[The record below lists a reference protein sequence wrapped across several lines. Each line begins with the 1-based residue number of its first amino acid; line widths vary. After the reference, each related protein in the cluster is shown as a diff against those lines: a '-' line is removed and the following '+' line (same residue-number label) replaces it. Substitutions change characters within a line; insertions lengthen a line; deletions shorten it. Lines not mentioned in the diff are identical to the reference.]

1 MKILTTG
8 FWGNPVKDWLLSLI
22 IAFAV
27 FAALL
32 LLRQKVSK
40 KLARLAGRIKQE
52 TGTIFEGL
60 REQTKTFFL
69 LVLAGYAGSLNLDL
83 SRSLEVKINQLLILV
98 VLLQAGIWL
107 GWLISFWVNETIK
120 GKKEED
126 PAGATT
132 IGALGFLLRLALWGA
147 VLLLALDNLGFNIT
161 ALVAGLGVGGIAVA
175 LAVQNILGD
184 LFASLTIVIDKPFV
198 IGDFIVVEDFMGTVE
213 HIGLK
218 TTSVRS
224 LSGEQIVFPN
234 SNLLQSRVRN
244 YKRMTERRMVFSIGV
259 VYQTPA
265 GKLKA
270 IPEMIREIVESQ
282 QGVRFDRSHFKEYGD
297 SSLSFETVYYVLSPD
312 YNVFMDTQQSVNL
325 AIFER
330 FEKEKIEFAYPTRT
344 VFVTPQNP

>member
-8 FWGNPVKDWLLSLI
+8 FLGNPVKDWLLSLA
-22 IAFAV
+22 IALAV
-27 FAALL
+27 YAALL
-32 LLRQKVSK
+32 IFRQIVSK
-40 KLARLAGRIKQE
+40 KLARLAGKIKQE
-52 TGTIFEGL
+52 SGAIFEGL
-60 REQTKTFFL
+60 REQTKSFFL
-69 LVLAGYAGSLNLDL
+69 LVLAGYSGSLSLDL
-83 SRSLEVKINQLLILV
+83 SRSLEIKISQVLILAI
-98 VLLQAGIWL
+98 LLQAGIWL

-132 IGALGFLLRLALWGA
+132 IGALGFILRLALWGA

-198 IGDFIVVEDFMGTVE
+198 IGDFIIVEDYMGTVE
-213 HIGLK
+213 RIGLK

-244 YKRMTERRMVFSIGV
+244 YKRMSERRVVFSIGV

-265 GKLKA
+265 VKLKE
-270 IPEMIREIVESQ
+270 IPGMVRGIVESRP
-282 QGVRFDRSHFKEYGD
+282 GVRFDRSHFKDYGD
-297 SSLSFETVYYVLSPD
+297 SSLNFETVYYVLSPD

-330 FEKEKIEFAYPTRT
+330 FENEKIEFAYPTRT
-344 VFVTPQNP
+344 LFVNSQNP